1 MSDRKRPVTLGWAIS
16 LLCSTWALAGPGT
29 GGAALAQVADAKASP
44 TGTPTAEAVLR
55 RTTDF
60 YKKVKNFAVDVER
73 VQKTGAITM
82 KTTIAIAVQR
92 PNRFAIRTKGGGLD
106 GIDVISDGKKLY
118 VSIAPLQKY
127 TEGEAPD
134 SIDGL
139 GKDSIVRLILQ
150 GLTIGELC
158 ADDPYAKLME
168 GVKTATYA
176 GQETRDGV
184 KSHHLKF
191 TQDQFDWEM
200 WIAAGGEPL
209 IRRVVVDLTKSLANS
224 PLAQQFKNQKLELT
238 QDFRDWRIDRGVD
251 EKSFA
256 FEPHKGAQ
264 KVDSF
269 VAGLGGGAQAPSSPL
284 VGKPAPDVNLK
295 LLDQGEFRLKDH
307 RGAHVVMLD
316 FWATWCGPCVQELPL
331 LAEVAAAYKDKGVVF
346 YAVNEQEKPDQIH
359 TFLKE
364 RKLAITVALDSD
376 GAVGTAYQAEAIPLL
391 VLIDKKGVV
400 QSVHVG
406 YNPAIKTML
415 RKELDGLLAGKNLA
429 QEARNDA
436 KAAQKTEGLE
446 LAWSV
451 SGPYSCVATDPQGH
465 TVYAVQARG
474 RCDVLDPDGKTTRTF
489 RLPGSGP
496 QLIRFARLARD
507 SQELLAFGSWG
518 DSVLAAKVDGSKLWQ
533 ETGGQGIDDVWAA
546 DLDGDGVDE
555 VIVGY
560 NGSTGLHVF
569 SADGKRL
576 WKRTDLGNVWHVTA
590 GDLDGDGKPEVVT
603 TSARGK
609 VHVFSPGDGKPLQT
623 LDAGLYANMVRT
635 APGRAI
641 PSSRGDL
648 VLVIGS
654 ASPGEAMVAL
664 GGDGKIHW
672 TTKFP
677 ADVRHSDSLAVSP
690 EGTQAAAGLR
700 GGRVCVVALGH
711 GRIVAQVAGQGLTPM
726 VAWAA
731 GADAGAPLL
740 LVANGRELNAFR
752 VKPGAAAAEGRH
764 P

>member
-1 MSDRKRPVTLGWAIS
+1 MSDRKRPVTPGWAIT
-16 LLCSTWALAGPGT
+16 LLCSPLALAGSGA
-29 GGAALAQVADAKASP
+29 GGAALAQVGDAKASP
-44 TGTPTAEAVLR
+44 TGTPTAEMVLR
-55 RTTDF
+55 RTADF
-60 YKKVKNFAVDVER
+60 YKKVKSLAVDVER
-73 VQKTGAITM
+73 VQTMGPITM
-82 KTTIAIAVQR
+82 KTTVAIAVQR
-92 PNRFAIRTKGGGLD
+92 PNRFAIRTKGGGPV
-106 GIDVISDGKKLY
+106 GIDVVSDGKTMY
-118 VSIAPLQKY
+118 VSIPQLQKY

-134 SIDGL
+134 SVEGL
-139 GKDSIVRLILQ
+139 GNDPIVQGILQ
-150 GLTIGELC
+150 VLMIGELC

-168 GVKTATYA
+168 GVKTASYA
-176 GQETRDGV
+176 GQEPLVGV
-184 KSHHLKF
+184 PSHHLKF

-209 IRRVVVDLTKSLANS
+209 IRRIVVDLTKSLANS
-224 PLAQQFKNQKLELT
+224 PLAQQFKNQKLDLT
-238 QDFRDWRIDRGVD
+238 QDFKDWRIDRGVD

-256 FEPHKGAQ
+256 FEPPKGAQ
-264 KVDSF
+264 KVTSF
-269 VAGLGGGAQAPSSPL
+269 MEALGGAQAPSSPL
-284 VGKPAPDVNLK
+284 VGKLAPDVNLK
-295 LLDQGEFRLKDH
+295 LLDQGDFRLKDH
-307 RGAHVVMLD
+307 RDAHVVMLD

-346 YAVNEQEKPDQIH
+346 CAVNEQEKPDQIH
-359 TFLKE
+359 KFLKE
-364 RKLAITVALDSD
+364 KKLAITVALDSE
-376 GAVGTAYQAEAIPLL
+376 GAVGAVYHAEAIPLL

-406 YNPAIKTML
+406 YNPAIKTTL
-415 RKELDGLLAGKNLA
+415 CKELDALLAGKNLA
-429 QEARNDA
+429 KEALRDA

-446 LAWSV
+446 LSWSV
-451 SGPYSCVATDPQGH
+451 SGPYSSVATDPQGH
-465 TVYAVQARG
+465 TVYAVQAQG
-474 RCDVLDPDGKTTRTF
+474 RCDVLDSGGKTTRTF
-489 RLPGSGP
+489 RLPGSGQP
-496 QLIRFARLARD
+496 IVRFARLARD
-507 SQELLAFGSWG
+507 SENLLAFGPWG
-518 DSVLAAKVDGSKLWQ
+518 ASVLASKVDGSKLWE

-576 WKRTDLGNVWHVTA
+576 WKRTDMGNVWHVTA
-590 GDLDGDGKPEVVT
+590 ADLDHDGKPEVVT
-603 TSARGK
+603 TSAQGK
-609 VHVFSPGDGKPLQT
+609 VHVFSPGDGKPLRT

-641 PSSRGDL
+641 PSARGDL

-672 TTKFP
+672 TMKLP
-677 ADVRHSDSLAVSP
+677 ADVRHCDSLAVSP
-690 EGTQAAAGLR
+690 DGALAAAGLR
-700 GGRVCVVALGH
+700 GGQICVVDLGH

-731 GADAGAPLL
+731 RADAAAPLL

-752 VKPGAAAAEGRH
+752 VKPGAAPAENRR